1 MGDDVHVRT
10 QAATNLLIRDWL
22 PHLTGLGD
30 PARVAFARFLSG
42 NHLFFLTIAMAAARS
57 LTEWAGQV
65 AGASVVTTMAR
76 NGSTFGIRLAG
87 SDRWFTTEAPQVGRA
102 LYYPDQGP
110 ETSARDI
117 GDSAVLELTGLG
129 AAAAAGSPAV
139 AQFVGGSMTAAAAL
153 TDRLASVCAGRSS
166 RFKIP
171 ALGNAGTPLGVDVRR
186 VVELGVTPAITT
198 GILHRSA
205 GTGQVGAGVAEA
217 PLACFTAALA
227 DLDQRLAAGA

>member
-1 MGDDVHVRT
+1 MHVRT

-57 LTEWAGQV
+57 LTESAGQV

-87 SDRWFTTEAPQVGRA
+87 SDHWFTAEAPQVDHA
-102 LYYPDQGP
+102 LYYPGQGP

-153 TDRLASVCAGRSS
+153 TGRLASVCAGQSS

-227 DLDQRLAAGA
+227 DLDQRLAVAT